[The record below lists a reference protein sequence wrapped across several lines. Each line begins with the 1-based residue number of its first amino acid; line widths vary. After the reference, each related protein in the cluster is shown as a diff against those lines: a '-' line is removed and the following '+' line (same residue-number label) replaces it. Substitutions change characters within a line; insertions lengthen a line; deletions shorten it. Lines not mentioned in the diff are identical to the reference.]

1 MFNYQHMCNANDFKQ
16 TLIEMDFFFKKMH
29 VIDSMYTQC
38 TELNRYIIKHILDT
52 LWKKHVSKPL
62 DTT

>member
-29 VIDSMYTQC
+29 VIDSTC
-38 TELNRYIIKHILDT
+38 IHN
-52 LWKKHVSKPL
+52 VPN
-62 DTT
+62 